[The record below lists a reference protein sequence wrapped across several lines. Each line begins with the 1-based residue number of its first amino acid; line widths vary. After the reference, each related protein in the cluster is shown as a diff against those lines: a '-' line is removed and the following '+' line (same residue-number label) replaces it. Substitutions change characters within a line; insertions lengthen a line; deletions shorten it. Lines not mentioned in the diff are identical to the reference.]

1 MRTARAVTIIVAIVL
16 FGARPACANS
26 IFTVGTPGELGTAMD
41 ARGMGMGGAGLALL
55 DGSNANL
62 LNPAVAATYDK
73 TAFNLSFERNYTSYR
88 VPYGNSVNVS
98 YDLPRVAVGLPFY
111 WNSALFIG
119 LTERYDQNYLVTA
132 PLYEGGN
139 RIGVRRIVGKGAVY
153 AISGGGAIRLGER
166 LYVGAVGHY
175 HFGAPRVL
183 YQHDYYAK
191 GYSDTEEAVETSY
204 RGFTI
209 GAGMGYRLT
218 DKIHLGGYFE
228 IPHQLNV
235 EAESYNEFGTI
246 EESSYKFSMPARG
259 GFGAVYRHSDRW
271 VVAGDVGYVG
281 WGSFKVDGDNILP
294 TRNVLSFNTGFEF
307 RPTTEKRS
315 FFLFR
320 QPYRV
325 GFFHRPWYDEAHG
338 AAAETGFS
346 AGFGYLFRDNNE
358 SRIDF
363 AFEYARRGGL
373 AENGVEETIYNMYL
387 SVIGIEA
394 WIGKMAE
401 ED

>member
-1 MRTARAVTIIVAIVL
+1 MRTTLTTTLITVVVL
-16 FGARPACANS
+16 LGAKNALANS
-26 IFTVGTPGELGTAMD
+26 VFTVGTPGELGTAAD
-41 ARGMGMGGAGLALL
+41 ARAMGMGGAGLALL

-62 LNPAVAATYDK
+62 LNPAIAATYDR
-73 TAFNLSFERNYTSYR
+73 TTFDLSFERNYTSYR
-88 VPYGNSVNVS
+88 VPYGNSVNIS
-98 YDLPRVAVGLPFY
+98 YDLPRVEVGLPFY
-111 WNSALFIG
+111 WNSALFVG

-139 RIGVRRIVGKGAVY
+139 RIGVRRIVGNGAVY
-153 AISGGGAIRLGER
+153 AISGGGAIRFGQR
-166 LYVGAVGHY
+166 LYAGAVGHY

-183 YQHDYYAK
+183 YQHDYYVK
-191 GYSDTEEAVETSY
+191 GYSDTEETFETSY
-204 RGFTI
+204 RGFAI
-209 GAGMGYRLT
+209 GTGVGYRLT
-218 DKIHLGGYFE
+218 DETHLGGYFE
-228 IPHQLNV
+228 VPYRLNV
-235 EAESYNEFGTI
+235 EAETYNEFGTI
-246 EESSYKFSMPARG
+246 EESSHKFSMPARG
-259 GFGAVYRHSDRW
+259 GFGVVYRHSDRW
-271 VVAGDVGYVG
+271 FVAGDVGYVG
-281 WGSFKVDGDNILP
+281 WGAFNIDGADVLP
-294 TRNVLSFNTGFEF
+294 TRNVLSFSAGLEL
-307 RPTTEKRS
+307 RPTTAKRS

-325 GFFHRPWYDEAHG
+325 GFFHRPWYDETHG

-387 SVIGIEA
+387 SIIGIEA